1 MNQKTGFILSAA
13 LTAIG
18 AIGAL
23 TLLIKGHGVMGTT
36 HHFPWGIFISAYV
49 FFVLIGSGLCLIS
62 SLGCVFGIAPFTAI
76 TLCANISVVQFFPF
90 SFSFFGLKVTG
101 RFTFLSRWV

>member
-13 LTAIG
+13 LTVIG

-23 TLLIKGHGVMGTT
+23 TLLIKGHGVMGTP

-76 TLCANISVVQFFPF
+76 TRRAVVLAMITLMA
-90 SFSFFGLKVTG
+90 G
-101 RFTFLSRWV
+101 FLIMMILDVALG